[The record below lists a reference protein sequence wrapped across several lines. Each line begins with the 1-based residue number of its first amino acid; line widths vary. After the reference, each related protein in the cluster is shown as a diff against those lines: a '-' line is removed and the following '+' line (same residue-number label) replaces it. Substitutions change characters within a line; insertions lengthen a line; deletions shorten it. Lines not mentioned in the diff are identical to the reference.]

1 MNDKFLSD
9 TLDRSRELSEIFTN
23 TTVGRVIDY
32 QRVRVENASHEDP
45 ELASI
50 LVLEL
55 AKTCAEAER
64 ELND

>member
-9 TLDRSRELSEIFTN
+9 TLERSRGLGEVFTN
-23 TTVGRVIDY
+23 TTIGRVIDS

-55 AKTCAEAER
+55 AKTCTEAER